1 MLYRASVL
9 LVLSL
14 LMAASVQAKSLSD
27 FVKHDEYRSVSL
39 SPDGRHLAI
48 AAPSDDQT
56 GMVILDVSDLDSL
69 SATAAFELRSEEH
82 VAEINWANN
91 ERILFTT
98 NREAGTL
105 FQPMPTGRIYGVD
118 VDGQGL
124 RQLFGPE
131 EGSRVFRMA
140 SIISLMPD
148 QEDRVLIQ
156 SRAHDQ
162 DHPRAL
168 LMDVNDGRTQT
179 VSLSPLEQGGLL
191 ADQDGEVRFAYGQDD
206 EGNALFRY
214 RADSD
219 ADWQEFDSELAGNHL
234 SVYGFAANSRD
245 IFMSSR
251 ETGEMGLY
259 RLDTDKGEEAL
270 LIDHDSVEI
279 SEYSGMARGAAPVLW
294 DLQGEFVIGAVIE
307 DGRPEM
313 HFVDPDEETSQIQRA
328 IAEAFPGQFA
338 RVVSFARDSSR
349 AIVQVEADIAPT
361 AWFLFDLD
369 DMSAQYLLSSREWV
383 DPETRHATE
392 PMQFEARDGLEI
404 PVYFTPPKG
413 SEGQGGYPT
422 IMMVHGGPHGPRDI
436 WGYDPT
442 VQLFA
447 ENGYAVLQVN
457 FRGSGG
463 YGHEFEEKGYREW
476 GGAMQDDLTDATLW
490 AIEEGLSD
498 EDRFCIY
505 GGSYGGY
512 AALMGLV
519 REPDLYACGAGNVGV
534 YDLPLMFEEGDIPQ
548 RAQGR
553 AYLAR
558 VLGTDDEALKERS
571 PARHVEQIEAPL
583 YIAHGEE
590 DIRAHV
596 SHYHFLREQLDE
608 ADIPY
613 QSRLFEN
620 EGHGY
625 YDEGNRETYY
635 RELLA
640 FFAESLGSKD

>member
-1 MLYRASVL
+1 MSYRLIVMTMLAL
-9 LVLSL
+9 LI
-14 LMAASVQAKSLSD
+14 AGAVQAKSLSD

-48 AAPSDDQT
+48 AAPSENQT
-56 GMVILDVSDLDSL
+56 GMVVLDVSDPERLG
-69 SATAAFELRSEEH
+69 ATAAFELRSEEH
-82 VAEINWANN
+82 VAQIFWANN

-98 NREAGTL
+98 NREAGTM
-105 FQPMPTGRIYGVD
+105 FQPQPTGRIYGVD

-124 RQLFGPE
+124 RQLFGPGE
-131 EGSRVFRMA
+131 DSRVFRMA
-140 SIISLMPD
+140 SPLSLMPERD
-148 QEDRVLIQ
+148 DRILIQ

-162 DHPRAL
+162 EHARAL
-168 LMDVNDGRTQT
+168 LLDVNDGRTQT
-179 VSLSPLEQGGLL
+179 VATSPLPHGGLL

-214 RADSD
+214 RSDSE
-219 ADWQEFDSELAGNHL
+219 ADWREFESDLAGNHL
-234 SVYGFAANSRD
+234 SVHGFAANNRD
-245 IFMSSR
+245 IFLSSR
-251 ETGEMGLY
+251 ETGQMGLY
-259 RLDTDKGEEAL
+259 RLDTEEGDKEL
-270 LIDHDSVEI
+270 LIDHDEVEI
-279 SEYSGMARGAAPVLW
+279 SEFTGMVRGAPPIFW
-294 DLQGEFVIGAVIE
+294 DQQGEFVIGAVIE

-349 AIVQVEADIAPT
+349 AIVQVEADVAPT
-361 AWFLFDLD
+361 GWFLFDLD
-369 DMSAQYLLSSREWV
+369 DMSAGYLLSSREWV
-383 DPETRHATE
+383 DPEARHATE
-392 PMQFEARDGLEI
+392 PMAFEARDGLEI

-436 WGYDPT
+436 WGYDPI

-463 YGHEFEEKGYREW
+463 YGSEFEEKGYREW
-476 GGAMQDDLTDATLW
+476 GAAMQDDLTDATHW
-490 AIEEGLSD
+490 AIEQGLSD

-512 AALMGLV
+512 AAVMGLV
-519 REPDLYACGAGNVGV
+519 REPSLYACGAAKVGV
-534 YDLPLMFEEGDIPQ
+534 FDLPLMFEEGDIPQ
-548 RAQGR
+548 QPQGR
-553 AYLAR
+553 AFLAR
-558 VLGTDDEALKERS
+558 VLGTDEDQLKARS
-571 PARHVEQIEAPL
+571 PARHVDQIEAPL
-583 YIAHGEE
+583 YISHGAE

-596 SHYHFLREQLDE
+596 AHYDFLIEQLDE
-608 ADIPY
+608 KGVSY
-613 QSRLFEN
+613 QSRLFES

-625 YDEGNRETYY
+625 YDEGNRLTYY
-635 RELLA
+635 EELLD
-640 FFAESLGSKD
+640 FFAEHLGAED